1 MGISDVSIG
10 NNFTMGELIA
20 HQIKSARK
28 AAGLTQ
34 EELAEKVGLAT
45 ITIRQYEA
53 GKRVPNN
60 NAWRKIANALDVS
73 ESYILGIDKSDQAL
87 GKRLTIVRK
96 EFNSNKGTRL
106 SCKIDSGLY
115 DTLAIFADEQAN
127 TRRRGRGPPLLVC
140 GKILK
145 IMKTK
150 KRRRSRFH
158 RRPQLTQL
166 AD

>member
-115 DTLAIFADEQAN
+115 DTLAIFADQN
-127 TRRRGRGPPLLVC
+127 
-140 GKILK
+140 
-145 IMKTK
+145 
-150 KRRRSRFH
+150 KRTLEDEVEDRLYWSVENDIEDYENQKNAEEAVSTED
-158 RRPQLTQL
+158 PN
-166 AD
+166 

>member
-1 MGISDVSIG
+1 MPK
-10 NNFTMGELIA
+10 
-20 HQIKSARK
+20 KS
-28 AAGLTQ
+28 GY
-34 EELAEKVGLAT
+34 AT

-115 DTLAIFADEQAN
+115 DTLAIFADQN
-127 TRRRGRGPPLLVC
+127 
-140 GKILK
+140 
-145 IMKTK
+145 
-150 KRRRSRFH
+150 KRTLEDEVEDRLYWSVENDIEDYENQKNAEEAVSTED
-158 RRPQLTQL
+158 PN
-166 AD
+166 